1 MISLRGVYKTYHPGP
16 NEVRAV
22 QGVDLDVPS
31 GVLAVVMGPSGSGKS
46 TLLHLI
52 GCLDTPTAGEIELD
66 GTNLS
71 RLSSN
76 ERAQLRARR
85 VGFVFQKF
93 NLIPNLSALENVELP
108 MLLAGVSRPEA
119 RAKAGVALGRVDL
132 NERTDHRPAELSG
145 GEQQRVAIAR
155 ALVNEPD
162 VILADEPTG
171 NLDTETGEQVI
182 LLLKS
187 LKGQGKSA
195 IVVTH
200 NPEVAAVADF
210 LVFMRDG
217 KRVDSLER
225 RRAPFPERLAQE
237 VER

>member
-1 MISLRGVYKTYHPGP
+1 MISLRGVYKTYHPGR

-22 QGVDLDVPS
+22 QGVDLDVPP
-31 GVLAVVMGPSGSGKS
+31 GVLAVIMGPSGSGKS

-52 GCLDTPTAGEIELD
+52 GCLDTPTAGEIQLD
-66 GTNLS
+66 ETNLS
-71 RLSSN
+71 QLTSN
-76 ERAQLRARR
+76 ERAELRARR

-93 NLIPNLSALENVELP
+93 NLIPNLSAAENVELP
-108 MLLAGVSRPEA
+108 MLLAGVPRGEAHAKA
-119 RAKAGVALGRVDL
+119 RAALEQVDL
-132 NERTDHRPAELSG
+132 KERIGHRPSELSG

-155 ALVNEPD
+155 ALVNDPD

-182 LLLKS
+182 LLLKE
-187 LKGQGKSA
+187 LKGQGKTA

-200 NPEVAAVADF
+200 NPEVAAIADF

-225 RRAPFPERLAQE
+225 RRAPSGQVAQE
-237 VER
+237 VRR

>member
-1 MISLRGVYKTYHPGP
+1 
-16 NEVRAV
+16 VRAV
-22 QGVDLDVPS
+22 QGVDLDVPA
-31 GVLAVVMGPSGSGKS
+31 GVLAVIMGPSGSGKS

-52 GCLDTPTAGEIELD
+52 GCLDTPTAGEIQLD
-66 GTNLS
+66 ETNLS
-71 RLSSN
+71 QLSSN
-76 ERAQLRARR
+76 ARAELRARR

-93 NLIPNLSALENVELP
+93 NLIGNLSAVENVELP
-108 MLLAGVSRPEA
+108 MLLAGLTRAEA
-119 RAKAGVALGRVDL
+119 HAKARRALEQVDL
-132 NERTDHRPAELSG
+132 KERMGHRPAELSG

-155 ALVNEPD
+155 ALVNNPD

-182 LLLKS
+182 LLLKG
-187 LKGQGKSA
+187 LKGQGKTA

-200 NPEVAAVADF
+200 NPEVAAIADF

-225 RRAPFPERLAQE
+225 KRIPSSSGVAQE
-237 VER
+237 VRR